1 MVLDPNQHSTS
12 GPMLEL
18 LLVVL
23 ILIVVYNDWTEDDA
37 RKHKNCL
44 ELQDCK
50 IHLIRAGDSC

>member
-23 ILIVVYNDWTEDDA
+23 ILIVVYNDWTEDDT
-37 RKHKNCL
+37 RKHKNWL
-44 ELQDCK
+44 EL
-50 IHLIRAGDSC
+50 RTARYA